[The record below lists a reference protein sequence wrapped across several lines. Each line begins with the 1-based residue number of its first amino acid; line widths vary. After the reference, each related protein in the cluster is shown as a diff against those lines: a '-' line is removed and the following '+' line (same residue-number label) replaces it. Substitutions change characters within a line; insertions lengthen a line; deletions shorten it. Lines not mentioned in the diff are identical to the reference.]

1 MKTVAIILVIALV
14 IFAVARVARWLAYK
28 LP

>member
-1 MKTVAIILVIALV
+1 MKTVAIILIVAFV
-14 IFAVARVARWLAYK
+14 IFAVARGARALAYW